1 MAKDELM
8 EFTGTVK
15 ELLPNA
21 MFRVLLDNNHEIIAH
36 TAGKMRKFRIRVLAG
51 DRVTVEMTPYDLTKG
66 RITFR
71 HKQFLIENRKII
83 LASKSQRRIELLNI
97 LRLKN
102 IVIKNHTVDEE
113 NFQWNKPYSKSIL
126 DLSELKARS
135 VQNKKNKH
143 SIIIAGD
150 TTVIHSG
157 KLFNKTNSTSEIKS
171 YLKKLSGRKHF
182 VYGGLCVLSP
192 SGKAFRKFSK
202 TEVYFNKICDYEITK
217 QVLQDGVGKAGGYAL
232 QNFGSRFVKKI
243 RGCYTNVI
251 GMSIPELYKILKNP
265 EL

>member
-1 MAKDELM
+1 M
-8 EFTGTVK
+8 
-15 ELLPNA
+15 
-21 MFRVLLDNNHEIIAH
+21 
-36 TAGKMRKFRIRVLAG
+36 
-51 DRVTVEMTPYDLTKG
+51 
-66 RITFR
+66 
-71 HKQFLIENRKII
+71 IENRKII

-135 VQNKKNKH
+135 IQNKKNKH